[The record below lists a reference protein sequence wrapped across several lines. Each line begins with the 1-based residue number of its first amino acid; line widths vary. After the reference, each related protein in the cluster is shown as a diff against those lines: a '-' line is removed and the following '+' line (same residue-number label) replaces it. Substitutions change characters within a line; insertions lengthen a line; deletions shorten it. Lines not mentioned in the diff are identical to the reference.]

1 MKIQI
6 PRDPQGRGPAV
17 SMAGHKVGAG
27 QKLFVIAG
35 PDVIESEEMVLR
47 HATRVKALM
56 ESLQIPFAFK
66 CSFDKANRTSI
77 KSFRGP
83 GLKEGLRI
91 LARVK
96 KECGVALL
104 TDVHDVSQVEP
115 VAEVADIIQVPAFL
129 CRQTDL
135 VVAVAKT
142 GRGVNLKKGQFVA
155 PQDMAHQAYKAFES
169 GNLNVLITE
178 RGASFGY
185 RNLVV
190 DMRAFP
196 LLHEAGLVTCF
207 DATHSVQLPSAGD
220 GETAGE
226 RKFVPVL
233 ARAAIGAG
241 ADALFAEVHESPDT
255 ALCDGPCSLTFE
267 LLEKTLKDALGIRR
281 ALGMA

>member
-1 MKIQI
+1 MSA
-6 PRDPQGRGPAV
+6 GPV
-17 SMAGHKVGAG
+17 VTLAGHPVGTG
-27 QKLFVIAG
+27 QRLFVIAG
-35 PDVIESEEMVLR
+35 PDIVESEDMVLR
-47 HATRVKALM
+47 HAHRVKEVCTRLGV
-56 ESLQIPFAFK
+56 PFAFK

-91 LARVK
+91 LARAK
-96 KECGVALL
+96 KEAGVPIL
-104 TDVHDVSQVEP
+104 TDVHDVSQVGP
-115 VAEVADIIQVPAFL
+115 AAEVADIIQVPAFL

-155 PQDMAHQAYKAFES
+155 PMDMAHQAWKAFES
-169 GNLNVLITE
+169 GNKNVLVTE

-190 DMRAFP
+190 DMRSFP
-196 LLHEAGLVTCF
+196 IFREAGLVSCF

-226 RKFVPVL
+226 RKYVQTL
-233 ARAAIGAG
+233 ARAAISAG
-241 ADALFAEVHESPDT
+241 ADALFTEVHENPDA

-267 LLEKTLKDALGIRR
+267 LFEKTLKDALAIRKV
-281 ALGMA
+281 LGFEA